1 MENISYKLKSTDN
14 IAIDYIAELES
25 AREADAMYE
34 AITKYNEALSYANQ
48 GNTDM
53 AILNLKKA
61 LAKKTKDLLML

>member
-1 MENISYKLKSTDN
+1 MGLCYYRLGRVANALIEWSISYKLKSTDN

-48 GNTDM
+48 V
-53 AILNLKKA
+53 ILIWLY
-61 LAKKTKDLLML
+61 